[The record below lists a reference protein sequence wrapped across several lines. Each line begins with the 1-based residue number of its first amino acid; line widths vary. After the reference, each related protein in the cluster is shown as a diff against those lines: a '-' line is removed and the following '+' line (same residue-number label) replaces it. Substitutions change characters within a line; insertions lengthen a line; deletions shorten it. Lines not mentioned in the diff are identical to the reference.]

1 MTKIEELKRRI
12 ELKRQLIILIE
23 QEITELE
30 ERLAWEEETQEVAR
44 G

>member
-1 MTKIEELKRRI
+1 LTKIKELKRRI

>member
-12 ELKRQLIILIE
+12 ELKVQLILLTKK
-23 QEITELE
+23 EITELE